1 MILALRKPGFSQNF
15 IAVLKAVRCKT
26 AMLSVLLI
34 ISATTFAQQILNDRV
49 TDIKGNVVANESILT
64 TISKLPLNEYR
75 FENSSRII
83 SVDDEKGTA
92 LYELELRSREVM
104 KVEFNMNT
112 QAAKTNNHTEKSK
125 IKIILSEKNKAAI
138 SVDDVVV
145 FKN

>member
-1 MILALRKPGFSQNF
+1 MILALRKSGFSQN
-15 IAVLKAVRCKT
+15 IIGVLKAVRCKT

-49 TDIKGNVVANESILT
+49 TDIKGNVVASESILT

-75 FENSSRII
+75 LEKESRII
-83 SVDDEKGTA
+83 SVADEKGTA

-112 QAAKTNNHTEKSK
+112 QVAKTNNHTEKSK
-125 IKIILSEKNKAAI
+125 VKIILSEK
-138 SVDDVVV
+138 
-145 FKN
+145 

>member
-83 SVDDEKGTA
+83 SVADEKGTA
-92 LYELELRSREVM
+92 LYELELHSREVM

-138 SVDDVVV
+138 SVDDVAV

>member
-1 MILALRKPGFSQNF
+1 MTLALRKPGFSQN
-15 IAVLKAVRCKT
+15 IIGVLKAVRCKM

-34 ISATTFAQQILNDRV
+34 ISATTFAKQILNDRL
-49 TDIKGNVVANESILT
+49 TNIKGNVVANESILT

-83 SVDDEKGTA
+83 SVADEKGTA

>member
-83 SVDDEKGTA
+83 SVADEKGTA